1 MEYGWNKC
9 WRKEMINKRNRW
21 LYGFIIIIVIA
32 LGLLSRKMD
41 NIIPDFLNTYLGDA
55 LWALMIFFIFGF
67 IFRDS
72 ETKEI
77 ALIGILFCYLIELSQ
92 LYHANWIDNI
102 RKTTLGGLILG
113 YGFLWSDLLA
123 YAIGIGIG
131 VAIENFL
138 LKLRRK

>member
-1 MEYGWNKC
+1 MS
-9 WRKEMINKRNRW
+9 NKRNR
-21 LYGFIIIIVIA
+21 LMYGFIIIIVIA
-32 LGLLSRKMD
+32 LGLLSRKID

-55 LWALMIFFIFGF
+55 LWALMVFFIFGF
-67 IFRDS
+67 VFRDS

-77 ALIGILFCYLIELSQ
+77 ALIGMLFCYLIELSQ

-102 RKTTLGGLILG
+102 RKTTLGGLVLG

-131 VAIENFL
+131 ITIEIFS
-138 LKLRRK
+138 LKLRGKI

>member
-1 MEYGWNKC
+1 
-9 WRKEMINKRNRW
+9 MINKRNRW

>member
-1 MEYGWNKC
+1 MT
-9 WRKEMINKRNRW
+9 NKRNRV

-32 LGLLSRKMD
+32 LGLLSRKIY

-102 RKTTLGGLILG
+102 RKTTLGGLVLG
-113 YGFLWSDLLA
+113 YGFLWSDLVA

-131 VAIENFL
+131 IAIDDFL